1 MKKYSKYVGLDVHA
15 TTIAIAVA
23 DHGRTGE
30 VRALGTI
37 PNDASAL
44 RRALAKIGK
53 PSELLVCYEAGPCG
67 YAIYWLLAAMKA
79 DCVVVA
85 PTLIPVRSGD
95 RVKTDR
101 RDAMKLARLLRSGEL
116 VAAWVPSK
124 EDEALRNLV
133 RTRTAA
139 KRDERRAKNRL
150 TKFLLRMD
158 KRPPK
163 KTKSFGHT
171 HCCWLQSLAPTF
183 ELESNR
189 LTFEEYYAEWTHQ
202 HERVARI
209 EKQIDAAIE
218 KLSPAQREV
227 FQALCSLR
235 GVAKTVAVTAL
246 AEVGSFSR
254 FDSPRQLMS
263 YAGVVSA
270 EYSSGNSVQRGG
282 ITKTGNAFLRYAIA
296 ESAWCYR
303 FSGRAGTALRERRQ
317 GCRATIVGIA
327 EKADRRLS
335 SRYRHLLANGKPPQK
350 AATAVARE
358 LLGFMWAVAVEAE
371 RYAAKMEHTQ
381 AKAA

>member
-15 TTIAIAVA
+15 DTIAIAVA
-23 DHGRTGE
+23 DHGRAGE

-44 RRALAKIGK
+44 KRALAKIGK
-53 PSELLVCYEAGPCG
+53 PNELLVCYEAGPCG
-67 YAIYWLLAAMKA
+67 YAIYWLLDLMKI

-85 PTLIPVRSGD
+85 PTLIPVRTGD

-150 TKFLLRMD
+150 SKFLLRMD

-171 HCCWLQSLAPTF
+171 HCRWLQGLAPTF

-189 LTFEEYYAEWTHQ
+189 LTFDEYYAEWTHQ
-202 HERVARI
+202 HERVLRI
-209 EKQIDAAIE
+209 EKHIDAAVE
-218 KLSPAQREV
+218 KLSPIQREV

-270 EYSSGNSVQRGG
+270 EYSSGNSVQRGA
-282 ITKTGNAFLRYAIA
+282 ITKTGNAFLRHVIA
-296 ESAWCYR
+296 ESAWSYR
-303 FSGRAGTALRERRQ
+303 YPGVAGAEVRARRTE
-317 GCRATIVGIA
+317 CSATIVGIA

-335 SRYRHLLANGKPPQK
+335 SRYRHLLAKGKPPQK

-371 RYAAKMEHTQ
+371 KNAATTKGEQ

>member
-1 MKKYSKYVGLDVHA
+1 MKQYSKYVGLDVHA
-15 TTIAIAVA
+15 DTIAIAVA
-23 DHGRTGE
+23 VRGRSSE

-37 PNDASAL
+37 PNEASTL
-44 RRALAKIGK
+44 KRALAKLGK
-53 PSELLVCYEAGPCG
+53 AEELLVCYEAGPCG
-67 YAIYWLLAAMKA
+67 YAIYWLLAAMKI

-116 VAAWVPSK
+116 VAAWVPSQQ
-124 EDEALRNLV
+124 DEALRNLV

-150 TKFLLRMD
+150 SKFLLRMN

-163 KTKSFGHT
+163 KTKSFGEM
-171 HCCWLQSLAPTF
+171 HCQWLAGLAATF

-189 LTFEEYYAEWTHQ
+189 LTFEEYYAEWLHQ
-202 HERVARI
+202 HERVRRV
-209 EKQIDAAIE
+209 EKHIDATVE

-270 EYSSGNSVQRGG
+270 EYSSGNSVKRGR
-282 ITKTGNAFLRYAIA
+282 ITKTGNAFLRHVIA
-296 ESAWCYR
+296 ESAWSYR
-303 FSGRAGTALRERRQ
+303 FCGRAGRALRERRKE
-317 GCRATIVGIA
+317 CSATIVGIA
-327 EKADRRLS
+327 EKADWRLS
-335 SRYRHLLANGKPPQK
+335 SRYRHLLANGKPAQK

-358 LLGFMWAVAVEAE
+358 LLGFMWAVAVAAE
-371 RYAAKMEHTQ
+371 NNAATRQQ